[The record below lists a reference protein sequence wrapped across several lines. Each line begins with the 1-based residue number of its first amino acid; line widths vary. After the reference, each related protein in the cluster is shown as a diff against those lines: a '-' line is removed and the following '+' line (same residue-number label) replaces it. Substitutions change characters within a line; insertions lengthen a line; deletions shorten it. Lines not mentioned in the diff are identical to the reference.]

1 MPTGIHTSLGN
12 AIWAYINSYGT
23 NTVSLSC
30 GHNNPAISAA
40 QVVEDVARS
49 DSPKAEHFI
58 YDFLRRG
65 IINGK
70 IQLDPPAKTKT
81 VLSQQPPRPYQHGDG
96 GKHSW

>member
-1 MPTGIHTSLGN
+1 MPAGIYTGLGD

-30 GHNNPAISAA
+30 GHNNPAVSAA

-70 IQLDPPAKTKT
+70 IQLAPPAKAKT
-81 VLSQQPPRPYQHGDG
+81 VLSQQPPRPHEHVG
-96 GKHSW
+96 GSKRSW